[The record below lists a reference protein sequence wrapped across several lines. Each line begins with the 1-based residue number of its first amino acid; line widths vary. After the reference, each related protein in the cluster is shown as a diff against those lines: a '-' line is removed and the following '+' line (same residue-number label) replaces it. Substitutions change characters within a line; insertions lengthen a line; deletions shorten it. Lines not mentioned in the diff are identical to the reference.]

1 MGTRVITIGRQYGS
15 GGRLIG
21 KALAEKL
28 GVRFYDKRLL
38 KLAQE
43 RSGISEEELLNA
55 DERRSDP
62 WRFQVEDDIREER
75 KRRIEPVNDLLFR
88 TQSQIILELADKE
101 DCVIVGRCAN
111 YILRDKQNC
120 RSVFIYAPE
129 DVRIKTIMERS
140 SLDEREAAMVM
151 KRVDKQRRYYHN
163 YYTDEKWGSLTNY
176 QFSLDSSAFTREQI
190 VEILETVYK
199 TI

>member
-75 KRRIEPVNDLLFR
+75 K
-88 TQSQIILELADKE
+88 K
-101 DCVIVGRCAN
+101 
-111 YILRDKQNC
+111 
-120 RSVFIYAPE
+120 
-129 DVRIKTIMERS
+129 
-140 SLDEREAAMVM
+140 
-151 KRVDKQRRYYHN
+151 
-163 YYTDEKWGSLTNY
+163 
-176 QFSLDSSAFTREQI
+176 
-190 VEILETVYK
+190 
-199 TI
+199 